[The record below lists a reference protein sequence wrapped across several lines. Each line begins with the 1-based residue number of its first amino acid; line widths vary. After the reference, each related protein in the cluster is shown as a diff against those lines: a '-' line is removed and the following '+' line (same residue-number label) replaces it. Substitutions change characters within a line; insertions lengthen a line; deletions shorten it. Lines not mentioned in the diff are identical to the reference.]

1 MQKAGR
7 GHSSVRILPTKLVTP
22 ASTHCFHISPPEKE
36 YPPIFHASLQVG
48 CFVFKCCHLRHIS
61 SLPCFDRKARGHLH
75 RLRRV
80 LSSDTEPNLH
90 HTGGVKRHHYRP
102 VQKGKKTTQQN
113 QHKNS
118 TERRGGGEGTREK
131 TEHPSPSMQR
141 EVWEMLRF
149 LSVCLCAC
157 MLGRCLMLVSSW
169 SPFGFCAVRL
179 LM

>member
-1 MQKAGR
+1 MGLTKSITTNNLHYNHSLLPGQSCLFTCTYSTRHGEHRMQKAGR

-102 VQKGKKTTQQN
+102 VQKGKKTT
-113 QHKNS
+113 
-118 TERRGGGEGTREK
+118 
-131 TEHPSPSMQR
+131 
-141 EVWEMLRF
+141 
-149 LSVCLCAC
+149 
-157 MLGRCLMLVSSW
+157 
-169 SPFGFCAVRL
+169 
-179 LM
+179 